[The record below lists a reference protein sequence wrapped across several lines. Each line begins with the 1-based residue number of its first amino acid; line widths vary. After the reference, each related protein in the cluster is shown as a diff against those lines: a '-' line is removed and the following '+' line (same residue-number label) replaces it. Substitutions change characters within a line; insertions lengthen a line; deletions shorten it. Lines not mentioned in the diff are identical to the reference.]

1 MKGGVM
7 ELPQIVEID
16 EKHQKTPAQV
26 VLRWDI
32 QNGVVTIPKSV
43 HKDRIKEN
51 SEIFDFELTET
62 EMKVIDNLDKA
73 KRIGPDPKSFD
84 F

>member
-1 MKGGVM
+1 
-7 ELPQIVEID
+7 
-16 EKHQKTPAQV
+16 

-43 HKDRIKEN
+43 HRDRIKEN
-51 SEIFDFELTET
+51 SEIFDFELTEA
-62 EMKVIDNLDKA
+62 EMKMIDNLDIE
-73 KRIGPDPKSFD
+73 KRTGPDPKSFD